1 MKKVAIYGRVSTKD
15 QNPESQLLDLRKYVK
30 LRDWEVYQEYVDRG
44 VSGIKE
50 NRPALDRLMKDA
62 RKRKFDILLVWRF
75 DRFARSTKHLV
86 TALEEL
92 EGLGIDFCS
101 YQDSIDTSTNHGRL
115 VFTIMGAIAEFERS
129 LIRERVLAGIR
140 RAKENGI
147 RLGRPPLEVDIEKM
161 KELVLS
167 GNSVREIAKQMG
179 ISKSLVHKT
188 LALSLKR
195 ATLPAEV
202 SSALDLDAVSGAANA

>member
-1 MKKVAIYGRVSTKD
+1 MKKVAIYARVSTKD

-101 YQDSIDTSTNHGRL
+101 YQDSIDTSTNHGKL

-140 RAKENGI
+140 RAKERGI
-147 RLGRPPLEVDIEKM
+147 RLGRPPLELDIEKV
-161 KELVLS
+161 KELAFN
-167 GNSVREIAKQMG
+167 GNSVRSIAKQMG
-179 ISKSLVHKT
+179 VSKSLVHKT
-188 LALSLKR
+188 LNSMTFEFREALI
-195 ATLPAEV
+195 
-202 SSALDLDAVSGAANA
+202 

>member
-15 QNPESQLLDLRKYVK
+15 QDPESQLLDLRKYVK
-30 LRDWEVYQEYVDRG
+30 LRNWEIYQEYVDRG
-44 VSGIKE
+44 VSGAKE
-50 NRPALDRLMKDA
+50 SRPELDKLMRDA
-62 RKRKFDILLVWRF
+62 RKRKFDILLVWKF

-101 YQDSIDTSTNHGRL
+101 YEDSIDTSTNHGKL

-129 LIRERVLAGIR
+129 LIRERVLAGVR

-161 KELVLS
+161 KELASKGVS
-167 GNSVREIAKQMG
+167 IRTIAKEMG

-188 LALSLKR
+188 LVLSPPLSR
-195 ATLPAEV
+195 YV
-202 SSALDLDAVSGAANA
+202 CGARRNHEINT

>member
-15 QNPESQLLDLRKYVK
+15 QDPESQLLDLRKYVK
-30 LRDWEVYQEYVDRG
+30 LRNWTIYQEYVDRG
-44 VSGIKE
+44 VSGAKE
-50 NRPALDRLMKDA
+50 SRPALDKLMKDA
-62 RKRKFDILLVWRF
+62 RKRKFDILLVWKF

-101 YQDSIDTSTNHGRL
+101 YEDSIDTSTNHGKL

-140 RAKENGI
+140 RAKENGM
-147 RLGRPPLEVDIEKM
+147 RLGRPPLEVDTEKV
-161 KELVLS
+161 KELAFK
-167 GNSVREIAKQMG
+167 GISVRAIAREMG

-188 LALSLKR
+188 LKK
-195 ATLPAEV
+195 
-202 SSALDLDAVSGAANA
+202 SSVLA

>member
-15 QNPESQLLDLRKYVK
+15 QDPESQLLDLRKYVK
-30 LRDWEVYQEYVDRG
+30 LRDWAIYQEYVDRG
-44 VSGIKE
+44 ISGME
-50 NRPALDRLMKDA
+50 ESRPALDRLMKDA
-62 RKRKFDILLVWRF
+62 RKRKFDVLLVWRF

-129 LIRERVLAGIR
+129 LIRERVLAGVR

-147 RLGRPPLEVDIEKM
+147 RLGRPPLEVNIKKM
-161 KELVLS
+161 KELAFG
-167 GNSVREIAKQMG
+167 GNSVRAIAKEMG
-179 ISKSLVHKT
+179 LSKSLVHKT
-188 LALSLKR
+188 LHL
-195 ATLPAEV
+195 
-202 SSALDLDAVSGAANA
+202 

>member
-101 YQDSIDTSTNHGRL
+101 YQDSIDTSTNHGKL

-129 LIRERVLAGIR
+129 LIRERVLAGLR

-147 RLGRPPLEVDIEKM
+147 RLGRPRLEVNIKKM
-161 KELVLS
+161 KELVLN
-167 GNSVREIAKQMG
+167 GNSIREIAKQIG
-179 ISKSLVHKT
+179 ISKSLAHKT
-188 LALSLKR
+188 LRRNSIF
-195 ATLPAEV
+195 V
-202 SSALDLDAVSGAANA
+202 HFY

>member
-15 QNPESQLLDLRKYVK
+15 QDPESQLLDLRKYVK
-30 LRDWEVYQEYVDRG
+30 LRNWEVYQEYVDWG
-44 VSGIKE
+44 VSGAKE
-50 NRPALDRLMKDA
+50 SRPALDKLMKDA

-101 YQDSIDTSTNHGRL
+101 YQDSIDTSTNHGKL

-129 LIRERVLAGIR
+129 LIKERVLAGVR

-147 RLGRPPLEVDIEKM
+147 RLGRPPLEVDLYKM
-161 KELVLS
+161 KDLALN
-167 GNSVREIAKQMG
+167 GNSLRKIAKHMG
-179 ISKSLVHKT
+179 ISKSLVHKALT
-188 LALSLKR
+188 L
-195 ATLPAEV
+195 
-202 SSALDLDAVSGAANA
+202 LDR

>member
-1 MKKVAIYGRVSTKD
+1 MKKVAVYGRVSTKD
-15 QNPESQLLDLRKYVK
+15 QDPESQLLDLRKYVQ
-30 LRDWEVYQEYVDRG
+30 LRNWTIYQEYVDRG
-44 VSGIKE
+44 VSGAKE
-50 NRPALDRLMKDA
+50 SRPALDKLMKDA
-62 RKRKFDILLVWRF
+62 RKRKFDILLVWKF

-101 YQDSIDTSTNHGRL
+101 YEDSIDTSTNHGKL

-140 RAKENGI
+140 RARENGI

-161 KELVLS
+161 KELVLN

-179 ISKSLVHKT
+179 ISKSLIHKT
-188 LALSLKR
+188 LTYLR
-195 ATLPAEV
+195 RH
-202 SSALDLDAVSGAANA
+202 

>member
-1 MKKVAIYGRVSTKD
+1 M
-15 QNPESQLLDLRKYVK
+15 K
-30 LRDWEVYQEYVDRG
+30 LRNWTIYQEYVDRG

-62 RKRKFDILLVWRF
+62 RKRKFDILLVWKF

-101 YQDSIDTSTNHGRL
+101 YEDSIDTSTNHGKL

-129 LIRERVLAGIR
+129 LIRERVLASVR

-147 RLGRPPLEVDIEKM
+147 RLGRPPLEVDIDKM
-161 KELVLS
+161 KELALN
-167 GNSVREIAKQMG
+167 GNSIREIAKEMG
-179 ISKSLVHKT
+179 ISKSLAHKALHKNSAIVHFH
-188 LALSLKR
+188 
-195 ATLPAEV
+195 
-202 SSALDLDAVSGAANA
+202 

>member
-1 MKKVAIYGRVSTKD
+1 MKKVAICGRVSTKEQD
-15 QNPESQLLDLRKYVK
+15 PESQLLDLRKYVK
-30 LRDWEVYQEYVDRG
+30 LRNWTIYQEYVDRG

-101 YQDSIDTSTNHGRL
+101 YQDSIDTSTNHGKL

-129 LIRERVLAGIR
+129 LIRERVLAGVR

-147 RLGRPPLEVDIEKM
+147 KLGRPPLEIDLDKM
-161 KELVLS
+161 KELAQN
-167 GNSVREIAKQMG
+167 GNSVRSIAREMG
-179 ISKSLVHKT
+179 ISKTLVHKT
-188 LALSLKR
+188 IFR
-195 ATLPAEV
+195 
-202 SSALDLDAVSGAANA
+202 SSSKNFSSKPPY

>member
-1 MKKVAIYGRVSTKD
+1 MKKVAIYARVSTKD
-15 QNPESQLLDLRKYVK
+15 QDPESQLLDLRKYVK
-30 LRDWEVYQEYVDRG
+30 LRNWTIYQEYVDRG
-44 VSGIKE
+44 VSGAKE
-50 NRPALDRLMKDA
+50 SRPALDNLMKDA
-62 RKRKFDILLVWRF
+62 RKRKFDILLVWKF

-101 YQDSIDTSTNHGRL
+101 YEDSIDTSTNHGKL

-147 RLGRPPLEVDIEKM
+147 RLGRPPLEVDIGKM
-161 KELVLS
+161 KELALY
-167 GNSVREIAKQMG
+167 GNSIREIAKQMG

-188 LALSLKR
+188 LVLS
-195 ATLPAEV
+195 
-202 SSALDLDAVSGAANA
+202 

>member
-1 MKKVAIYGRVSTKD
+1 MKKVAVYGRVSTKD
-15 QNPESQLLDLRKYVK
+15 QNPESQLLDLRKYVA
-30 LRDWEVYQEYVDRG
+30 LRDWEVYQEYVDHG
-44 VSGIKE
+44 ISGMEE

-62 RKRKFDILLVWRF
+62 RKRKFDILLVWKF

-101 YQDSIDTSTNHGRL
+101 YEDSIDTSTNHGKL

-147 RLGRPPLEVDIEKM
+147 RLGRPPLQVDIKKMEK
-161 KELVLS
+161 LALS
-167 GNSVREIAKQMG
+167 GNSVRAIAKEMS

-188 LALSLKR
+188 LFKNKFF
-195 ATLPAEV
+195 V
-202 SSALDLDAVSGAANA
+202 